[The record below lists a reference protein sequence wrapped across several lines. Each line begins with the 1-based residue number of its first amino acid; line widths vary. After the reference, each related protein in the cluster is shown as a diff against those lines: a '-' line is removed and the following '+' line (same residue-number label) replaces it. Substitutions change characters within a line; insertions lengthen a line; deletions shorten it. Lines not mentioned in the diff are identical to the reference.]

1 MLKRDGGFLRLT
13 IVGSSGCLGSRNF
26 LLTNLVLIEV
36 KEVPGQNSRYGSTTA
51 QLSFGGPC
59 P

>member
-1 MLKRDGGFLRLT
+1 MLKRDGVSLRLT
-13 IVGSSGCLGSRNF
+13 IAVVGLPWIRQL